1 MNVSLT
7 PELES
12 LVNKK
17 VKTGLYN
24 SASEVVREALR
35 LLEEQDRLRETRLE
49 ELRNEIM
56 KGVEQIRQGDYIEIN
71 SDEELREFGE
81 NIIRH
86 GRKKLE
92 ARRISK

>member
-12 LVNKK
+12 LVNNK

-35 LLEEQDRLRETRLE
+35 LLEEQDRLREMRLR
-49 ELRNEIM
+49 ELRKEIM

-71 SDEELREFGE
+71 SDEELREYGE
-81 NIIRH
+81 NIIRR

>member
-12 LVNKK
+12 MINNK

-35 LLEEQDRLRETRLE
+35 LLEEQDRIKEMRREDLRR
-49 ELRNEIM
+49 EIM
-56 KGVEQIRQGDYIEIN
+56 KGVEQMRNGQYT
-71 SDEELREFGE
+71 ELHSEQELIEFGE
-81 NIIRH
+81 NIIRR
-86 GRKKLE
+86 GQERLE
-92 ARRISK
+92 AKKKIN

>member
-12 LVNKK
+12 LVNNK

-35 LLEEQDRLRETRLE
+35 LLEEQDRIKEMHRDDLRR
-49 ELRNEIM
+49 EIM
-56 KGVEQIRQGDYIEIN
+56 KGTEQIRNGNFIEIK
-71 SDEELREFGE
+71 SHEESREFAE
-81 NIIRH
+81 NIIRR
-86 GRKKLE
+86 GSERLKAERKRK
-92 ARRISK
+92 